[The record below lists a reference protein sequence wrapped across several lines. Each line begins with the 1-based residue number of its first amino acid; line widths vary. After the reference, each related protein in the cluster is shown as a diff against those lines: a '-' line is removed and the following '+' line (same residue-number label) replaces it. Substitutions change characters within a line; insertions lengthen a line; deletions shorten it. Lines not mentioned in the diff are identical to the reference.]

1 MKSHPYLFLAT
12 ALISTS
18 AAQNP
23 ATPAPG
29 TVTETTIIEE
39 TVTPGPRRLD
49 PALARRQLSIVPRAI
64 PVAPGVVVPPAV
76 VVPPGA
82 KVETTE
88 TKTIVKHPG
97 QPPRVYNVERS
108 VVVVEGRE
116 LPYITVPV
124 LFVKETAELLDA
136 DSRLAIQETA
146 SAILE
151 TLKTSPDAVFDIEGH
166 TSTDGEEAM
175 NLDLSAQRARRVY
188 EELTKNYAVSPTV
201 LTAHGYGENY
211 PSFPAGS
218 EEQMT
223 LDRRVLVVR
232 VK

>member
-1 MKSHPYLFLAT
+1 MKSHSYLFLAT

-23 ATPAPG
+23 APPG

-39 TVTPGPRRLD
+39 TVTPGTRRLD
-49 PALARRQLSIVPRAI
+49 PALARRQLSIVPRAL
-64 PVAPGVVVPPAV
+64 PLVPGEIVPPPI

-97 QPPRVYNVERS
+97 RPPRVYNVERS

-116 LPYITVPV
+116 LPYITLPV

-146 SAILE
+146 AAILE

-166 TSTDGEEAM
+166 TSTDGEEPM

-188 EELTKNYAVSPTV
+188 EELTKTYAVSPSV
-201 LTAHGYGENY
+201 LTAHGYGESY
-211 PSFPAGS
+211 PSFPAGT
-218 EEQMT
+218 EAQMM